1 MGSEVQKALC
11 NALHGEHKK
20 TAVGEGG
27 RKASRWRRGVL
38 MA

>member
-20 TAVGEGG
+20 QQLGKVAGKPAAGAEG
-27 RKASRWRRGVL
+27 S
-38 MA
+38 